1 MDKPTELLISI
12 NDFEGPLDLLLHLI
26 KETKMDIQEVPM
38 LTIVDQYLTFI
49 RSMQTMQLD
58 VAGDY
63 LVMAATLLEIK
74 SRMLLPRVESVEM
87 DDDEYEDD
95 KDLHA
100 ALIQQL
106 IEYQQFKEIA
116 TILKDKEEERGAYFA
131 KDPSN
136 LDDYQ
141 ETIPLSDGEVSIDDM
156 LKAFQKMFQK
166 QLAQK
171 PIQAKLD
178 VDAISVEDSMIAII
192 DRLKVKTSG
201 LALSEFVSSKSSL
214 IATFLA
220 MLELA
225 KSKRVRFEQDAL
237 SSMIYLYPAEDLL
250 VESAISVT
258 SGN

>member
-1 MDKPTELLISI
+1 MDKPKELLISI

-58 VAGDY
+58 IAGDY

-74 SRMLLPRVESVEM
+74 SRMLLPRVESVDIT
-87 DDDEYEDD
+87 DDYEDD
-95 KDLHA
+95 PNLQD

-116 TILKDKEEERGAYFA
+116 VVLKDKEEKRGAYFA
-131 KDPSN
+131 KDPSD
-136 LDDYQ
+136 LDIYQ
-141 ETIPLSDGEVSIDDM
+141 ETIPLETGEVSLDDM
-156 LKAFQKMFQK
+156 LRAFQKMFQK
-166 QLAQK
+166 QFAQK

-178 VDAISVEDSMIAII
+178 VESISVEEAMTAIV
-192 DRLKVKTSG
+192 DRLTVQSTG
-201 LALSEFVSSKSSL
+201 VPLSELVTTKSSL

-225 KSKRVRFEQDAL
+225 KSKRVTFEQDAL
-237 SSMIYLYPAEDLL
+237 SHMIYLYPAEELL
-250 VESAISVT
+250 AGTTIAIT